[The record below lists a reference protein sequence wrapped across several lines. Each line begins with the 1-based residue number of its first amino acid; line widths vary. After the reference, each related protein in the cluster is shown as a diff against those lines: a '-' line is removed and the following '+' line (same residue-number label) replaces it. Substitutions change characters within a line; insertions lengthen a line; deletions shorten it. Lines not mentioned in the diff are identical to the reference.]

1 MSQTPPQAAAYLKTR
16 VTVFEEGAWV
26 EAHHSRLLAHGP
38 FHVLTAWN
46 PLDARC
52 SEAENR
58 AADERMRVRIE
69 ALGRTPWRSVG
80 HDPDSPHH
88 EEGWAVSGLDD
99 ASALRLGAEFDQH
112 AIFRI
117 TATTQ
122 EVIASDD
129 TWRVSRPLP

>member
-1 MSQTPPQAAAYLKTR
+1 
-16 VTVFEEGAWV
+16 
-26 EAHHSRLLAHGP
+26 
-38 FHVLTAWN
+38 
-46 PLDARC
+46 
-52 SEAENR
+52 
-58 AADERMRVRIE
+58 
-69 ALGRTPWRSVG
+69 
-80 HDPDSPHH
+80 
-88 EEGWAVSGLDD
+88 VSGLDD